1 MVFPRFMISWE
12 KMRNG
17 NPVAPGEVTNDQL
30 LEYQYPNDVVGMT
43 IMVFTSNIE
52 MSQL

>member
-1 MVFPRFMISWE
+1 
-12 KMRNG
+12 MRND

-43 IMVFTSNIE
+43 ITCIGQTYNYNDKGV
-52 MSQL
+52 LL